1 MPQKDW
7 LQKVL
12 FFLKNNAEKL
22 HGTKIEGSS
31 EESFKNVYFFVA
43 AVKFCLEG
51 NHVWV
56 S

>member
-43 AVKFCLEG
+43 AVKFC
-51 NHVWV
+51 
-56 S
+56 